1 MMDFQRFITQ
11 LEITI
16 TNDLPGEESQQKMRV
31 NYDQSIELPF
41 SINNSTPAAVLIL
54 LYLEDNEIYFFLTK
68 RTDELENHKGQ
79 ISLPGGMQEGNE
91 KLIDTALRETQEEIG
106 INKTSISIIGKITP
120 LFVPVTG
127 FMIYP
132 FIGYSLN
139 KLDPKMD
146 PVEVAA
152 IFSVNISDLL
162 NKENRTI
169 EQRNIRGYDVQ
180 VPYFKLNDYKV
191 WGATSMILSEFRDLI
206 NSKNENLY
214 EPNWY

>member
-1 MMDFQRFITQ
+1 MDFQRFITQ
-11 LEITI
+11 LKITI
-16 TNDLPGEESQQKMRV
+16 NNDLPGEESHKKMRV
-31 NYDQSIELPF
+31 IYDQSIELPF
-41 SINNSTPAAVLIL
+41 SKINSTQAAVLIL
-54 LYLEDNEIYFFLTK
+54 LYLADNEIYFFLTK
-68 RTDELENHKGQ
+68 RTDELKHHKGQ
-79 ISLPGGMQEGNE
+79 ISLPGGTQEGNE

-106 INKTSISIIGKITP
+106 INKTSISIIGTITP

-139 KLDPKMD
+139 KLDPKPD
-146 PVEVAA
+146 PVEVAT

-162 NKENRTI
+162 NKENRTT

-180 VPYFKLNDYKV
+180 VPYFKLNDYQV

-206 NSKNENLY
+206 KSINEK
-214 EPNWY
+214 

>member
-41 SINNSTPAAVLIL
+41 SENNSTPAAVLIL

-79 ISLPGGMQEGNE
+79 ISLPGGTQEGNE
-91 KLIDTALRETQEEIG
+91 KLIETALRETQEEIG
-106 INKTSISIIGKITP
+106 INKTSISIIGTITP

-139 KLDPKMD
+139 KLDPKPD
-146 PVEVAA
+146 PVEVAT

-162 NKENRTI
+162 NKENRTT

-180 VPYFKLNDYKV
+180 VPYFKLNDYQV

-206 NSKNENLY
+206 QFINEK
-214 EPNWY
+214 

>member
-106 INKTSISIIGKITP
+106 INKTSISIIGTITP

-139 KLDPKMD
+139 KLDPKLD
-146 PVEVAA
+146 PIEVEA

-206 NSKNENLY
+206 KSIN
-214 EPNWY
+214 

>member
-1 MMDFQRFITQ
+1 MDFQHFITQ
-11 LEITI
+11 LKITI
-16 TNDLPGEESQQKMRV
+16 NNDLPGKESHQKMRV
-31 NYDQSIELPF
+31 IYDQSIELPF
-41 SINNSTPAAVLIL
+41 SKINSTQAAVLIL
-54 LYLEDNEIYFFLTK
+54 LYLADNEIYFFLTK
-68 RTDELENHKGQ
+68 RTDELKHHKGQ
-79 ISLPGGMQEGNE
+79 ISLPGGTQEGNE

-106 INKTSISIIGKITP
+106 INKTSISIIGTITP

-139 KLDPKMD
+139 KLNPKPD
-146 PVEVAA
+146 PVEVAT

-162 NKENRTI
+162 NKENRTT

-180 VPYFKLNDYKV
+180 VPYFKLNDYQV

-206 NSKNENLY
+206 KFINEK
-214 EPNWY
+214 

>member
-11 LEITI
+11 LKITI
-16 TNDLPGEESQQKMRV
+16 NKDIPGEESHQKMRV
-31 NYDQSIELPF
+31 INDQSIELPF
-41 SINNSTPAAVLIL
+41 LKINSTPAAVLIL
-54 LYLEDNEIYFFLTK
+54 LYLADNEIYFFLTK
-68 RTDELENHKGQ
+68 RTDELKHHKGQ
-79 ISLPGGMQEGNE
+79 ISLPGGTQEGNE

-106 INKTSISIIGKITP
+106 INKTSISIIGTITP

-139 KLDPKMD
+139 KLDPKPD
-146 PVEVAA
+146 PVEVAT

-162 NKENRTI
+162 NKENRTT

-180 VPYFKLNDYKV
+180 VPYFKLNDYQV

-206 NSKNENLY
+206 KSINEK
-214 EPNWY
+214 

>member
-1 MMDFQRFITQ
+1 MDFQRFITQ
-11 LEITI
+11 LKITI
-16 TNDLPGEESQQKMRV
+16 NKDLPGEESHQKMRV
-31 NYDQSIELPF
+31 IYDQSIELPF
-41 SINNSTPAAVLIL
+41 SKINSTQAAVLIL
-54 LYLEDNEIYFFLTK
+54 LYLADNEIYFFLTK
-68 RTDELENHKGQ
+68 RTDELKHHKGQ
-79 ISLPGGMQEGNE
+79 ISLPGGTQEGNE

-106 INKTSISIIGKITP
+106 INKTSISIIGTITP

-139 KLDPKMD
+139 KLDPKPD
-146 PVEVAA
+146 PVEVAT

-162 NKENRTI
+162 NKENRTT

-180 VPYFKLNDYKV
+180 VPYFKLNDYQV

-206 NSKNENLY
+206 KFINEK
-214 EPNWY
+214 

>member
-11 LEITI
+11 LKIAI
-16 TNDLPGEESQQKMRV
+16 NKDLPGEESHQKMRV
-31 NYDQSIELPF
+31 IYDQSIELPF
-41 SINNSTPAAVLIL
+41 SKKNSTQAAILIL
-54 LYLEDNEIYFFLTK
+54 LYLADNEIYFFLTK
-68 RTDELENHKGQ
+68 RTDELKHHKGQ
-79 ISLPGGMQEGNE
+79 ISLPGGTQEGNE

-106 INKTSISIIGKITP
+106 INKTSISIIGTITP

-139 KLDPKMD
+139 KLDPKPD
-146 PVEVAA
+146 PVEVAT

-162 NKENRTI
+162 NKENRTT

-180 VPYFKLNDYKV
+180 VPYFKLNDYQV

-206 NSKNENLY
+206 KSINEK
-214 EPNWY
+214 

>member
-1 MMDFQRFITQ
+1 MDFQRFITQ
-11 LEITI
+11 LKITI
-16 TNDLPGEESQQKMRV
+16 NNDLPGEESHQKMRV
-31 NYDQSIELPF
+31 IYDQSIELPF
-41 SINNSTPAAVLIL
+41 SKINSTQAAVLIL
-54 LYLEDNEIYFFLTK
+54 LYLADNEIYFFLTK
-68 RTDELENHKGQ
+68 RTDELKHHKGQ
-79 ISLPGGMQEGNE
+79 ISLPGGTQEGNE

-106 INKTSISIIGKITP
+106 INKTSISIIGTITP

-139 KLDPKMD
+139 KLNPKPD
-146 PVEVAA
+146 PVEVAT

-162 NKENRTI
+162 NKENRTT

-180 VPYFKLNDYKV
+180 VPYFKLNDYQV

-206 NSKNENLY
+206 KSINEK
-214 EPNWY
+214 

>member
-1 MMDFQRFITQ
+1 MDFQRFITQ
-11 LEITI
+11 LKITI
-16 TNDLPGEESQQKMRV
+16 NKDLPGEESHQKMRV
-31 NYDQSIELPF
+31 IYDQSIELPF
-41 SINNSTPAAVLIL
+41 SKINSTAAAVLIL
-54 LYLEDNEIYFFLTK
+54 LYLADNEIYFFLTK
-68 RTDELENHKGQ
+68 RTDELKHHKGQ
-79 ISLPGGMQEGNE
+79 ISLPGGTQEGNE

-106 INKTSISIIGKITP
+106 INKTSISIIGTITP

-139 KLDPKMD
+139 KLDPKPD
-146 PVEVAA
+146 PVEVAT

-162 NKENRTI
+162 NKENRTT

-180 VPYFKLNDYKV
+180 VPYFKLNDYQV

-206 NSKNENLY
+206 KSINEK
-214 EPNWY
+214 

>member
-1 MMDFQRFITQ
+1 MDFQRFITQ
-11 LEITI
+11 LKIAI
-16 TNDLPGEESQQKMRV
+16 NKDLPGEESHQKMRV
-31 NYDQSIELPF
+31 IYDQSIELPF
-41 SINNSTPAAVLIL
+41 SKINSTQAAVLIL
-54 LYLEDNEIYFFLTK
+54 LYLADNEIYFFLTK
-68 RTDELENHKGQ
+68 RTDELKHHKGQ
-79 ISLPGGMQEGNE
+79 ISLPGGTQEGNE

-106 INKTSISIIGKITP
+106 INKNSISIIGTITP

-139 KLDPKMD
+139 KLDPKPD
-146 PVEVAA
+146 PVEVAT

-162 NKENRTI
+162 NKENRTT

-180 VPYFKLNDYKV
+180 VPYFKLNDYQV

-206 NSKNENLY
+206 KSINEK
-214 EPNWY
+214 

>member
-106 INKTSISIIGKITP
+106 INKTSISIIGTITP

-152 IFSVNISDLL
+152 IFSINISDLL

-206 NSKNENLY
+206 KSIN
-214 EPNWY
+214 

>member
-1 MMDFQRFITQ
+1 MDFQRFITQ
-11 LEITI
+11 LKITI
-16 TNDLPGEESQQKMRV
+16 NNDLPGEESHQKMRV
-31 NYDQSIELPF
+31 IYDQSIDLPF
-41 SINNSTPAAVLIL
+41 SEINSTPAAVLIL
-54 LYLEDNEIYFFLTK
+54 LYLADNEIYFFLTK
-68 RTDELENHKGQ
+68 RTDELKHHKGQ
-79 ISLPGGMQEGNE
+79 ISFPGGTQEGNE

-106 INKTSISIIGKITP
+106 INKTSISIIGTITP

-139 KLDPKMD
+139 KLDPKPD
-146 PVEVAA
+146 PVEVAT

-162 NKENRTI
+162 NKENRTT

-180 VPYFKLNDYKV
+180 VPYFKLNDYQV

-206 NSKNENLY
+206 KSINEK
-214 EPNWY
+214 

>member
-1 MMDFQRFITQ
+1 MMDFQHFITQ

-16 TNDLPGEESQQKMRV
+16 TNYLPGEESQQKMRV

-41 SINNSTPAAVLIL
+41 SKNNSTAAAVLIL

-68 RTDELENHKGQ
+68 RTDELEHHKGQ
-79 ISLPGGMQEGNE
+79 ISLPGGTQEENE

-106 INKTSISIIGKITP
+106 INKTSISIIGTITP

-139 KLDPKMD
+139 KLDPKPD
-146 PVEVAA
+146 PVEVAT

-162 NKENRTI
+162 NKENRTT

-180 VPYFKLNDYKV
+180 VPYFKLNDYQV

-206 NSKNENLY
+206 KSINEK
-214 EPNWY
+214 

>member
-1 MMDFQRFITQ
+1 MDFQRFITQ
-11 LEITI
+11 LKIAI
-16 TNDLPGEESQQKMRV
+16 NKDLPGEESHQKMRV
-31 NYDQSIELPF
+31 IYDQSIELPF
-41 SINNSTPAAVLIL
+41 SKINSTQAAVLIL
-54 LYLEDNEIYFFLTK
+54 LYLADNEIYFFLTK
-68 RTDELENHKGQ
+68 RTDELKHHKGQ
-79 ISLPGGMQEGNE
+79 ISLPGGTQEGNE

-106 INKTSISIIGKITP
+106 INKTSISIIGTITP

-139 KLDPKMD
+139 KLDPKPD
-146 PVEVAA
+146 PVEVAK

-162 NKENRTI
+162 NKENRTT

-180 VPYFKLNDYKV
+180 VPYFKLNDYQV

-206 NSKNENLY
+206 KSINEK
-214 EPNWY
+214 

>member
-1 MMDFQRFITQ
+1 MMNFQRFITQ

-41 SINNSTPAAVLIL
+41 SENNSTPAAVLIL

-68 RTDELENHKGQ
+68 RTDKLENHKGQ
-79 ISLPGGMQEGNE
+79 ISLPGGIQEGNE

-106 INKTSISIIGKITP
+106 INKTSISIIGTITP

-139 KLDPKMD
+139 KLDPKVD

-206 NSKNENLY
+206 KSMNEK
-214 EPNWY
+214 

>member
-1 MMDFQRFITQ
+1 MDFQRFISQ
-11 LEITI
+11 LKITI
-16 TNDLPGEESQQKMRV
+16 NNDLPGEESHQKMRV
-31 NYDQSIELPF
+31 IYDQSIELPF
-41 SINNSTPAAVLIL
+41 SKINSIPAAVLIL
-54 LYLEDNEIYFFLTK
+54 LYLADNEIYFFLTK
-68 RTDELENHKGQ
+68 RTDELKHHKGQ
-79 ISLPGGMQEGNE
+79 ISLPGGTQEGNE

-106 INKTSISIIGKITP
+106 INKTSISIIGTITP

-139 KLDPKMD
+139 KLDPKPD
-146 PVEVAA
+146 PVEVAT

-162 NKENRTI
+162 NKENRTT

-180 VPYFKLNDYKV
+180 VPYFKLNDYQV

-206 NSKNENLY
+206 KFINEK
-214 EPNWY
+214 

>member
-16 TNDLPGEESQQKMRV
+16 TNDLPGEESHQKMRV
-31 NYDQSIELPF
+31 IYDQSIELPF
-41 SINNSTPAAVLIL
+41 SKINSTQAAVLIL
-54 LYLEDNEIYFFLTK
+54 LYLADNEIYFFLTK
-68 RTDELENHKGQ
+68 RTDELKHHKGQ
-79 ISLPGGMQEGNE
+79 ISLPGGTQEGNE

-106 INKTSISIIGKITP
+106 INKTSISIIGTITP

-132 FIGYSLN
+132 FIGYSHN
-139 KLDPKMD
+139 KLDPKPD
-146 PVEVAA
+146 PVEVAT

-162 NKENRTI
+162 NKENRTT

-180 VPYFKLNDYKV
+180 VPYFKLNDYQV

-206 NSKNENLY
+206 KSINEK
-214 EPNWY
+214 

>member
-1 MMDFQRFITQ
+1 MDFQHFITQ
-11 LEITI
+11 LKITI
-16 TNDLPGEESQQKMRV
+16 NNDLPGKESHQKMRV
-31 NYDQSIELPF
+31 IYDQSIELPF
-41 SINNSTPAAVLIL
+41 SKINSTQAAVLIL
-54 LYLEDNEIYFFLTK
+54 LYLADNEIYFFLTK
-68 RTDELENHKGQ
+68 RTDELKNHKGQ
-79 ISLPGGMQEGNE
+79 ISLPGGKQEGNE

-106 INKTSISIIGKITP
+106 INKTSISIIGTITP

-139 KLDPKMD
+139 KLDPKPD
-146 PVEVAA
+146 PVEVAT

-162 NKENRTI
+162 NKENRTT

-180 VPYFKLNDYKV
+180 VPYFKLNDYQV

-206 NSKNENLY
+206 KYINEK
-214 EPNWY
+214 

>member
-1 MMDFQRFITQ
+1 MMDFQHFITQ

-16 TNDLPGEESQQKMRV
+16 TNYLPGEESQQKMRV

-41 SINNSTPAAVLIL
+41 SINNSTASAVLIL

-79 ISLPGGMQEGNE
+79 ISLPGGTQEKNE

-106 INKTSISIIGKITP
+106 INKTSISIIGSMTP

-139 KLDPKMD
+139 KLYPKPD
-146 PVEVAA
+146 PVEVAT

-162 NKENRTI
+162 NKENRTT

-180 VPYFKLNDYKV
+180 VPYFKLDNYQI

-206 NSKNENLY
+206 KFINEK
-214 EPNWY
+214 

>member
-1 MMDFQRFITQ
+1 MDFLRFITQ
-11 LEITI
+11 LKITI
-16 TNDLPGEESQQKMRV
+16 TNNLPGEESHQKMRV

-41 SINNSTPAAVLIL
+41 SKNNSTAAAVLIL

-68 RTDELENHKGQ
+68 RTDELEHHKGQ
-79 ISLPGGMQEGNE
+79 ISLPGGTQEENE

-106 INKTSISIIGKITP
+106 INKTSISIIGTITP

-132 FIGYSLN
+132 FIGYSRN
-139 KLDPKMD
+139 KLEPIPD
-146 PVEVAA
+146 PVEVAT

-162 NKENRTI
+162 NKENQTI

-180 VPYFKLNDYKV
+180 VPYFKLNDYQV

-206 NSKNENLY
+206 KSINEK
-214 EPNWY
+214 

>member
-16 TNDLPGEESQQKMRV
+16 TNDLPSEKSQQKMRV

-79 ISLPGGMQEGNE
+79 ISLPGGTQEGNE

-139 KLDPKMD
+139 KLNPKPD
-146 PVEVAA
+146 PVEVAT

-162 NKENRTI
+162 NKENRTT

-180 VPYFKLNDYKV
+180 VPYFKLNDYQV

-206 NSKNENLY
+206 KFINEK
-214 EPNWY
+214 

>member
-1 MMDFQRFITQ
+1 MMDFQHFITQ

-16 TNDLPGEESQQKMRV
+16 TNYLPGEESQQKMRV

-41 SINNSTPAAVLIL
+41 SENNSTPAAVLIL

-79 ISLPGGMQEGNE
+79 ISLPGGTQEGNE

-106 INKTSISIIGKITP
+106 INKTSISIIGTITP

-139 KLDPKMD
+139 KLDPKVD

-152 IFSVNISDLL
+152 IFSVNITDLL

-206 NSKNENLY
+206 KSINEK
-214 EPNWY
+214 

>member
-1 MMDFQRFITQ
+1 MMDFQHFITQ

-31 NYDQSIELPF
+31 NYDQSVELPF
-41 SINNSTPAAVLIL
+41 SKNNSTPAAVLIL

-79 ISLPGGMQEGNE
+79 ISLPGGTQEKNE

-106 INKTSISIIGKITP
+106 INKTSISIIGTITP

-139 KLDPKMD
+139 KLYPKPD
-146 PVEVAA
+146 PVEVAT

-162 NKENRTI
+162 NKENRTT

-180 VPYFKLNDYKV
+180 VPYFKLNDYQV

-206 NSKNENLY
+206 KSINEK
-214 EPNWY
+214 

>member
-1 MMDFQRFITQ
+1 MNFQRFITQ
-11 LEITI
+11 LKITI
-16 TNDLPGEESQQKMRV
+16 NNDLPGEESHQKMRV
-31 NYDQSIELPF
+31 IYDQSIELPF
-41 SINNSTPAAVLIL
+41 SKINSIPAAVLIL
-54 LYLEDNEIYFFLTK
+54 LYLADNEIYFFLTK
-68 RTDELENHKGQ
+68 RTDELKHHKGQ
-79 ISLPGGMQEGNE
+79 ISLPGGTQEGNE

-106 INKTSISIIGKITP
+106 INKTSISIIGTITP

-139 KLDPKMD
+139 KLNPKPD
-146 PVEVAA
+146 PVEVAT

-162 NKENRTI
+162 NKENQTT

-180 VPYFKLNDYKV
+180 VPYFKLKDYQV

-206 NSKNENLY
+206 KFINEK
-214 EPNWY
+214 

>member
-1 MMDFQRFITQ
+1 MDFQRFITQ
-11 LEITI
+11 LKITI
-16 TNDLPGEESQQKMRV
+16 NNDLPGEESHQKMRV
-31 NYDQSIELPF
+31 IYDQSIELPF
-41 SINNSTPAAVLIL
+41 SKINSIPAAVLIL
-54 LYLEDNEIYFFLTK
+54 LYLADNEIYFFLTK
-68 RTDELENHKGQ
+68 RTDELKHHKGQ
-79 ISLPGGMQEGNE
+79 ISLPGGTQEGNE

-106 INKTSISIIGKITP
+106 INKTSISIIGTITP

-139 KLDPKMD
+139 KLDPKPD
-146 PVEVAA
+146 PVEVAT

-162 NKENRTI
+162 NKENRTT

-180 VPYFKLNDYKV
+180 VPYFKLNDYQV

-206 NSKNENLY
+206 KFINEK
-214 EPNWY
+214 